1 VVQKLFGAVDHSK
14 KLVILDKSP
23 CNY

>member
-1 VVQKLFGAVDHSK
+1 MVQELFSAVDHSK